1 MRGTETLGQHTHSTF
16 DQHRIVNL
24 RPLRDSGLL
33 DAGKLTKYWGTTRMI
48 VRAVGAIA
56 LLLIPLESEVFASR
70 HHRPTARIS
79 CSEVRY
85 YVAKYSA
92 PVAEIYARN
101 HGASDAQIE
110 RARRCLASNETAE
123 TERSAYTH

>member
-1 MRGTETLGQHTHSTF
+1 
-16 DQHRIVNL
+16 
-24 RPLRDSGLL
+24 
-33 DAGKLTKYWGTTRMI
+33 MI
-48 VRAVGAIA
+48 VRAGAIAA
-56 LLLIPLESEVFASR
+56 LLLIPLGSEAVASR
-70 HHRPTARIS
+70 HHRPTTRIS

-92 PVAEIYARN
+92 PVAEMYARN

-123 TERSAYTH
+123 TERPRAYTD